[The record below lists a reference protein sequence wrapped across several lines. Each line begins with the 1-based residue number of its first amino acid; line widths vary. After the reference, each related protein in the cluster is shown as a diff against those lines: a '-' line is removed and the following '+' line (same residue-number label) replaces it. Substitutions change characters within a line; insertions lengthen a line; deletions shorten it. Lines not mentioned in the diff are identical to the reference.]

1 MARNGRAYR
10 WERRSRRGGRPL
22 AGDRPDE
29 GLRRRHELH
38 LVQRQALQVTGVAE
52 VESFDEKQIVL
63 RTEMGGLLIQGAG
76 MHIAE
81 LNVDT
86 GLLQVKGEVQQLQYL
101 GEGSAQKGRNVLK
114 RLFR

>member
-1 MARNGRAYR
+1 MAA
-10 WERRSRRGGRPL
+10 
-22 AGDRPDE
+22 DRPDE

-38 LVQRQALQVTGVAE
+38 LLQRQHLQVTGVAD
-52 VESFDEKQIVL
+52 VESFDEKEIVL

-81 LNVDT
+81 LNVES
-86 GLLQVKGEVQQLQYL
+86 GLLLVKGEVQQLQYL
-101 GEGSAQKGRNVLK
+101 GEGSAQKGRNLLK